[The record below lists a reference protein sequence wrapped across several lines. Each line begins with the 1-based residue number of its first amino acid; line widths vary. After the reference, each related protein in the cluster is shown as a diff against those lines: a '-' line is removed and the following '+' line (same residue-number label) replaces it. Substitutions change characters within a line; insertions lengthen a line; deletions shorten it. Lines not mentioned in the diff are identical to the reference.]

1 MLRTRSNPS
10 TSTSNTTPP
19 SQNLTPAGS
28 GSGVIEPDTPLGHY
42 DHRTHA
48 HATPEHENGQTFSKS
63 RMNTE
68 GLAARRG
75 EKGMFLNGL
84 SRLQSL
90 GGGKGKGK
98 AQYRLGMSLYGFIYG
113 QWFKDQGRAD

>member
-10 TSTSNTTPP
+10 TSTSYTTPP

-42 DHRTHA
+42 DHRTHV
-48 HATPEHENGQTFSKS
+48 HATPEHENDIKS
-63 RMNTE
+63 RMNGNTE

-98 AQYRLGMSLYGFIYG
+98 AQYRLGMSLYGFISG
-113 QWFKDQGRAD
+113 QWFKVSRQS